1 MDSKTTIKKAACFF
15 CHNNCGVLVH
25 VKEGKVVKVAG
36 NPNHPAS
43 HGFIC
48 QRSVNAPKWL
58 YHPDQLKHALKRT
71 GARGEGKWQ
80 QISWEQ
86 ALDEIAEKLSFLKDK
101 YGPETLVTA
110 EGTYRSDHFWARSRF
125 LNLFGNPQNLICP
138 GMICFCNDYT
148 IEMAMLGSLV
158 LDDIGRTSCVVLWGA
173 NPKQARLTRWNILKR
188 RIDNKD
194 KKDIKVIVVDP
205 LVSDAAQHADMCLQL
220 RPGTDGALALGWIH
234 VIIEEDLYD
243 REFVDKWTYGFKE
256 LTERARDYTPQRVAE
271 ITGLSQEK
279 IVHSARLYATNRPAC
294 IDRGVASDHL
304 GLNSGRVEQAR
315 VILGAITG
323 NIDALGGD
331 FMSGFPLEIEGKRL
345 VSDSEFEL
353 ADRCPPENKS
363 KQIGADRFK
372 LMSWASW
379 EIVAPHYEKQ
389 RDVPCPCIHYLIV
402 PAPLVMRQ
410 IISEKPYPLKAMIT
424 AASNQVLWAPNTPL
438 VCEALTHPNLEL
450 HVVLEYWMTPT
461 AQLAD
466 YVLPAASWLERP
478 LCSTV
483 EDWTTLAFAGERAIE
498 PLGDRHEDYQFW
510 RALGIRLGQE
520 EYWPWKDLEEV
531 HKHRI
536 APLGI
541 GYEEFVERGLLLP
554 ARQEFKKYEKH
565 GFATPTGKIE
575 LYSTVFEKLGY
586 DPLPFYEEPPESPI
600 RTPELLDE
608 FPFILNT
615 GGRFMPQYHSEHRQL
630 GMGLRERHPDP
641 LVTIHPETAEE
652 LGIQEGDWV
661 FIETARGRI
670 KQKAKLT
677 GRIPRN
683 VVNAEASWWF
693 PEKPGELPSL
703 FGAFESNVNMLT
715 IDEPDTLDPLTG
727 GWCNRAMLC
736 KLYKAGDGGSS

>member
-25 VKEGKVVKVAG
+25 VQDGKVVKVIG
-36 NPNHPAS
+36 NPKHPAS
-43 HGFIC
+43 HGFVC
-48 QRSVNAPKWL
+48 ERAVNAPKWL
-58 YHPDQLKHALKRT
+58 YHPDQLKYALKRT

-80 QISWEQ
+80 QIPWER
-86 ALDEIAEKLSFLKDK
+86 ALDEIAEKLSSLRDQH
-101 YGPETLVTA
+101 GPETLIAA

-138 GMICFCNDYT
+138 GMICFCNDYV
-148 IEMAMLGSLV
+148 IEMALLGSLV
-158 LDDIGRTSCVVLWGA
+158 LDDIGKTKCVVLWGA
-173 NPKQARLTRWNILKR
+173 NPKEARLTRWRILKR
-188 RIDNKD
+188 RIDTGTY
-194 KKDIKVIVVDP
+194 
-205 LVSDAAQHADMCLQL
+205 ADRCLQL

-234 VIIEEDLYD
+234 VIIEEGLYD
-243 REFVDKWTYGFKE
+243 KEFVDKWTHGFKE
-256 LTERARDYTPQRVAE
+256 LTERVRDYDPRRVGE
-271 ITGLSQEK
+271 ITGLSAEE
-279 IVHSARLYATNRPAC
+279 IVQSARLYATSRPAC
-294 IDRGVASDHL
+294 IDRGVSSDQL

-315 VILGAITG
+315 VILAAITG
-323 NIDALGGD
+323 NIDVPGGD
-331 FMSGFPLEIEGKRL
+331 FMSGFPLEINGKRL

-353 ADRCPPENKS
+353 ADRCPAENRS
-363 KQIGADRFK
+363 KQIGAERFK

-379 EIVAPHYEKQ
+379 EIVAPHYEEQ
-389 RDVPCPCIHYLIV
+389 RSVPCPNLHYLIV
-402 PAPLVMRQ
+402 PTPLAMRQ
-410 IISEKPYPLKAMIT
+410 IITGEPYPIKAMIT
-424 AASNQVLWAPNTPL
+424 AASNPVIWAANTPL
-438 VCEALTHPNLEL
+438 VREALTHPNLEL

-483 EDWTTLAFAGERAIE
+483 EDWTTLAFAGERAIK
-498 PLGDRHEDYQFW
+498 PIGDRHEDYQFW
-510 RALGIRLGQE
+510 RALGIRLGQK
-520 EYWPWKDLEEV
+520 EYWPWNDLEDV
-531 HKHRI
+531 VKHRI

-541 GYEEFVERGLLLP
+541 SYEEFVERGVLLP
-554 ARQEFKKYEKH
+554 PTQEFKKYEKK
-565 GFATPTGKIE
+565 GFATPTGKLE

-586 DPLPFYEEPPESPI
+586 DPLPYYEEPPESPV

-608 FPFILNT
+608 FPLILNT

-630 GMGLRERHPDP
+630 GIGLREKHPDP
-641 LVTIHPETAEE
+641 LVTIHAETAGK
-652 LGIQEGDWV
+652 LGIRDADWV
-661 FIETARGRI
+661 YIETARGRI

-677 GRIPRN
+677 RRILPN

-715 IDEPDTLDPLTG
+715 IDEPETLDPLTG

-736 KLYKAGDGGSS
+736 KVYKAEDG